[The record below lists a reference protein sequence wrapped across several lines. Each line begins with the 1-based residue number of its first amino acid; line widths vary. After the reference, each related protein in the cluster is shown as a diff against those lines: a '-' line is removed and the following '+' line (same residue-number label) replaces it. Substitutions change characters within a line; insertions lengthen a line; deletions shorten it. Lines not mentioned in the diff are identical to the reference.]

1 MTPVIQPAPSIPA
14 QPPLRVQIPFPR
26 LLDSRSQRLKRVFDV
41 VVALALGI
49 AALPLA
55 AVIAL
60 AIVIESGRPVFFL
73 HTRVGR
79 GRRRFR
85 VVKFRSMV
93 QNADGVIE
101 AYLAARPERAAE
113 WRRQRKLK
121 DDPRVT
127 RVGRLLRRTSLDE
140 LPQIWNILRGEMSVV
155 GPRPIT
161 DAEISKYG
169 TIYSLYSQIAPGLT
183 GLWQVSGRN
192 DTSYQQ
198 RVDIDSRYIRNWTLR
213 LDLRILLRTFRAVL
227 AGRGAY

>member
-1 MTPVIQPAPSIPA
+1 VIQPAPSLPA
-14 QPPLRVQIPFPR
+14 QPPVRVQIPFPR
-26 LLDSRSQRLKRVFDV
+26 LLDSRSQRVKRVFDV
-41 VVALALGI
+41 MVALALGI

-55 AVIAL
+55 VVIAA

-93 QNADGVIE
+93 QDAGRVLE
-101 AYLAARPERAAE
+101 AYLAGHPERAAE
-113 WRRQRKLK
+113 WQRQRKLK
-121 DDPRVT
+121 NDPRVT

-161 DAEISKYG
+161 DGEIPKYG
-169 TIYSLYSQIAPGLT
+169 AVYSLYSQIAPGLT

-192 DTSYQQ
+192 DTSYHR
-198 RVDIDSRYIRNWTLR
+198 RVVLDACYVRTWTPI
-213 LDLRILLRTFRAVL
+213 LDLIILLKTIPVVL
-227 AGRGAY
+227 AGKGAY